1 MLSKKLTTVLVR
13 AAEARQARARL
24 ELIEGEVVAVGEEAG
39 CITLAHAGIPSLSL
53 PPMTMVFATK
63 YWIQLDSLRPGDK
76 VRFKALDQ
84 GDSYVVTVIESN

>member
-63 YWIQLDSLRPGDK
+63 YWIQLDSGRK
-76 VRFKALDQ
+76 VIDLAALEGLERSAQ
-84 GDSYVVTVIESN
+84 FDSITVTT